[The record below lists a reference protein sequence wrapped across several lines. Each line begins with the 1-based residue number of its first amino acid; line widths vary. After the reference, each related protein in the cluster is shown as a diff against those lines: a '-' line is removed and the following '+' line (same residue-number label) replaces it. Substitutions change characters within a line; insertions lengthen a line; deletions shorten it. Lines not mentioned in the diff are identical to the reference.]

1 VVVFTTS
8 RSRYALDA
16 ARGLLLQ
23 FPGGTP
29 CGLRPGVWHR
39 VAWPRHPVQGERFFC
54 FVTPHDGGEPLPI
67 RTGDVTW
74 VSPAPP
80 PALAVAPLATAT
92 AAS

>member
-1 VVVFTTS
+1 MVVFTTS
-8 RSRYALDA
+8 RSGYALDA

-23 FPGGTP
+23 LPGGTP

-54 FVTPHDGGEPLPI
+54 FVTPYDGGEPLPI
-67 RTGDVTW
+67 RTGEVTW
-74 VSPAPP
+74 VSPAAPS
-80 PALAVAPLATAT
+80 ALAAAATLAA